1 MAPRPIRLNGSAQRL
16 SVYVSENE
24 QYGGQPLYS
33 ALVEQARKAGCA
45 GATVLRGIEGFGAAS
60 VSDPDRGLRMSSDMP
75 VVVTVIDIESRI
87 TALAE
92 VFSTMLGDGLIS
104 VENIDV
110 MVYRG
115 GNKA

>member
-1 MAPRPIRLNGSAQRL
+1 MARPISLEGKAQRL

-24 QYGGQPLYS
+24 QYGDKPLYS

-45 GATVLRGIEGFGAAS
+45 GATVLRGIEGFGATS
-60 VSDPDRGLRMSSDMP
+60 VADPDRGLRMSTDLP
-75 VVVTVIDIESRI
+75 VMVNVIDVESRI

-92 VFSTMLGDGLIS
+92 VFSTMLGDGLIT
-104 VENIDV
+104 VEDIDV

>member
-1 MAPRPIRLNGSAQRL
+1 MTPRTLEGRMKRL

-24 QYGGQPLYS
+24 RYGDMPLYS

-45 GATVLRGIEGFGAAS
+45 GATVLRGIEGFGATS
-60 VSDPDRGLRMSSDMP
+60 VADPERGLRMSCDLP
-75 VVVTVIDIESRI
+75 VVVTVIDVESRI

-92 VFSTMLGDGLIS
+92 VFATMLGDGLIS
-104 VENIDV
+104 VEDIDV
-110 MVYRG
+110 LVYRG